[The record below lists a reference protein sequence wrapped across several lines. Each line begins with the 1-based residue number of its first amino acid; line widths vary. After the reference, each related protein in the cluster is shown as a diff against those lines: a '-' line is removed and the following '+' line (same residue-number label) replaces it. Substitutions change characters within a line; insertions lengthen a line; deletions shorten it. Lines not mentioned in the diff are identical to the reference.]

1 MVDDNERREWTDLTQ
16 SPGWSRLVALAQA
29 EWTGAAFVAQV
40 ERLTDK
46 PDDAMSLAQLRQMM
60 AAKRAVER
68 VLNLPKERLNYVARQ
83 TAADEANSHSRRGPL

>member
-1 MVDDNERREWTDLTQ
+1 MLDDNERREWTDLTQ
-16 SPGWSRLVALAQA
+16 SPGWAKLVALAQA

-46 PDDAMSLAQLRQMM
+46 PDDAVALAQLRQMM

-68 VLNLPKERLNYVARQ
+68 VLNLPKERLNYVARLASQ
-83 TAADEANSHSRRGPL
+83 EDAGTSRRGPL